1 MIAKNYIKYP
11 EALRFQCEMFSNG
24 YKNSPRIM
32 RLMTVLFDW
41 KEAAPQWWKSFKA
54 LENLLIKGW
63 KEMQLDFFT
72 KRGEVAHPEKEESP
86 VHQLI
91 RNHKTTS
98 AWSPVLTI
106 RSWKNGQGEYLDDP
120 VYFSYCKRAGKKP
133 GHKRAW
139 SWGSN
144 HYCAYWGG
152 FSD

>member
-72 KRGEVAHPEKEESP
+72 KRGEVANHETPKPRELSKEHRFTPILHAYEGHSDI
-86 VHQLI
+86 I
-91 RNHKTTS
+91 RCGGTYRNFCQQCNTW
-98 AWSPVLTI
+98 A
-106 RSWKNGQGEYLDDP
+106 KNTDTWQY
-120 VYFSYCKRAGKKP
+120 
-133 GHKRAW
+133 H
-139 SWGSN
+139 
-144 HYCAYWGG
+144 GG
-152 FSD
+152 FSH

>member
-1 MIAKNYIKYP
+1 MIAKNYIKFP

-72 KRGEVAHPEKEESP
+72 KRGEVANHEPQKRKKLSKENRLTPILHAYEGHSDI
-86 VHQLI
+86 I
-91 RNHKTTS
+91 RCGGTYRNFYQQCSTW
-98 AWSPVLTI
+98 A
-106 RSWKNGQGEYLDDP
+106 KNTDTWQYQ
-120 VYFSYCKRAGKKP
+120 
-133 GHKRAW
+133 
-139 SWGSN
+139 
-144 HYCAYWGG
+144 GG
-152 FSD
+152 FSR